1 MSLNVMF
8 SLCYKVRNSMDNKY
22 EKLFKE
28 IKQRQTKE
36 FVAGAVKMI
45 FIIAA
50 VLIIRYFYLMWE
62 YSIFWSMK

>member
-1 MSLNVMF
+1 
-8 SLCYKVRNSMDNKY
+8 MDNKY
-22 EKLFKE
+22 EKLFIE

-36 FVAGAVKMI
+36 LVAGAVKMI
-45 FIIAA
+45 FVIAA